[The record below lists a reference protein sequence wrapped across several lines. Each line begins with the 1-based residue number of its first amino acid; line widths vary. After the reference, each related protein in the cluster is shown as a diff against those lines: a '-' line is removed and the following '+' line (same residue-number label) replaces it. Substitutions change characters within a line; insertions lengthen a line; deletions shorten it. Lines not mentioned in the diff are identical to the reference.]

1 MAKPGIADET
11 AAASASAD
19 IRETFAT
26 RGGLIERTL
35 SINGVSGVSRLPAP
49 SGLAI
54 AADDSQD
61 ALASAWDKTAIT
73 AAPTFRASGGGTDG
87 EIPEI
92 GVADLFCGAGGLSFG
107 VREAVFACGL
117 RPRAVLAADMDAAAM
132 EVYRRNFDPANHC
145 ARNLWTSVTK
155 NYSARKPPARFID
168 APRVVSDEMRPAVG
182 EVDILLGGPPCEGHS
197 TSNNVSR
204 RNDPRNRYYIV
215 MPAMAVALDAKAVI
229 VENVPGVRHDH
240 RSVLETAVELFESA
254 GYFVSESVVDAVRTG
269 LPQTRKRH
277 ILIACKGGAADIEAA
292 VRAVERPPRPL
303 RWAIGDLMDADA
315 ESGDPLHRPAELSA
329 ENARRID
336 YLFDNGEYNLP
347 DALRPD
353 SHKGGH
359 TYPSIYGRLRWDAP
373 SGTITTGFR
382 SPGRGRYIH
391 PERRRTITAREAARI
406 QGFPDR
412 FQFKLINGGSPTKTA
427 LSKMI
432 GDAVPP
438 PIGYAAALAAL
449 GALTANPKR

>member
-1 MAKPGIADET
+1 MTNLAIDAQ
-11 AAASASAD
+11 SAG
-19 IRETFAT
+19 IRETFAM

-49 SGLAI
+49 SRPNT
-54 AADDSQD
+54 AADNSHDN
-61 ALASAWDKTAIT
+61 LASAWDKAAMTAN
-73 AAPTFRASGGGTDG
+73 PTFHASGGATR
-87 EIPEI
+87 EI

-107 VREAVFACGL
+107 GREAVAACGL

-132 EVYRRNFDPANHC
+132 EVYRRNFDPAYHS

-155 NYSARKPPARFID
+155 NYSTRKPPARF
-168 APRVVSDEMRPAVG
+168 AETPRVVSDELRAAVG

-240 RSVLETAVELFESA
+240 RRVLETAVELFESA
-254 GYFVSESVVDAVRTG
+254 GYHASESVMDAVRTG

-277 ILIACKGGAADIEAA
+277 VLIACKRGAADIDAA
-292 VRAVERPPRPL
+292 VRALERPPRPL
-303 RWAIGDLMDADA
+303 RWAIEDLMDTAD
-315 ESGDPLHRPAELSA
+315 SDGGDPLHRPAELSA
-329 ENARRID
+329 ENARRIAH
-336 YLFDNGEYNLP
+336 LFDNGEYNLP

-359 TYPSIYGRLRWDAP
+359 TYPAIYGRLRWDAP
-373 SGTITTGFR
+373 CGTITTGFR

-406 QGFPDR
+406 QGFPDG
-412 FQFKLINGGSPTKTA
+412 FQFKLINGDSPTKTA
-427 LSKMI
+427 LAKMI

-438 PIGYAAALAAL
+438 PIGYAAAAAAIAAL
-449 GALTANPKR
+449 MPA